1 MGISKLVELGANAA
15 FGPGTIYATFPWYL
29 IVGALAFSFVVGT
42 VSGALPARRASRL
55 KPVDALRY
63 E

>member
-1 MGISKLVELGANAA
+1 MGISKGVELGANAA
-15 FGPGTIYATFPWYL
+15 FGPGTIVAAFPWQL
-29 IVGALAFSFVVGT
+29 IAGALLFSLVIGA
-42 VSGALPARRASRL
+42 VSGVLPARRASRL

>member
-1 MGISKLVELGANAA
+1 MAA
-15 FGPGTIYATFPWYL
+15 YPWYL
-29 IVGALAFSFVVGT
+29 IVGALAFSFGVGAI
-42 VSGALPARRASRL
+42 SGFMPARRASRL